1 MFNALSIVFRY
12 IFIVIIYLFIFSII
26 RLIYLDIRSTDSF
39 SLAGRPYLK
48 LLNRRDSLSY
58 KIKEHYVIEDKISLG
73 RDKQNDVVL
82 KDPFISKNHLLIV
95 KDEGTYFLED
105 LNSANGTYLN
115 QEKVEDVVQLTN
127 GDVIEV
133 GNIEFL
139 FVNRE

>member
-1 MFNALSIVFRY
+1 MFNALSIVFKY

-58 KIKEHYVIEDKISLG
+58 KIKDHYVVEDKISLG
-73 RDKQNDVVL
+73 RDKHNEIVL
-82 KDPFISKNHLLIV
+82 RDPFISKNHLVIV
-95 KDEGTYFLED
+95 KDEGNYFLED
-105 LNSANGTYLN
+105 LNSANGTYIN

-127 GDVIEV
+127 GDVLEV